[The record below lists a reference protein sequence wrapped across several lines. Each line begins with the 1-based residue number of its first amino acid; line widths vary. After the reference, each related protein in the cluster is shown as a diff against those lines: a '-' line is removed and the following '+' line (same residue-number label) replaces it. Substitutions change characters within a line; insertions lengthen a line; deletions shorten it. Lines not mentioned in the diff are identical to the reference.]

1 MSLLRLY
8 MQIKRMNFLYSVML
22 CFWLTKFNN
31 IFIDFSQDPNVEC
44 LKFTYFSTLV
54 SKFGENSREFSKSES
69 KVHYL
74 VLFNPNNL
82 DTFIFISIH
91 EEKRRSVSF
100 NIHSVLFDN
109 ECRIKPFSSKLILYL
124 VVHPSGRES
133 RRQVG

>member
-1 MSLLRLY
+1 

-31 IFIDFSQDPNVEC
+31 IFIDSSQDPNVD
-44 LKFTYFSTLV
+44 LPTYFSTLV

-82 DTFIFISIH
+82 DMFIFISIH

-100 NIHSVLFDN
+100 NVHSVLFGNDS
-109 ECRIKPFSSKLILYL
+109 RIKPFSSKLILYF
-124 VVHPSGRES
+124 VVHPPGRES